1 MNDLVQIQQQI
12 YVVNGDRILLMTP
25 GKGIQLDT
33 AENLKKANAFTS
45 AFGMDI
51 FNPLG

>member
-1 MNDLVQIQQQI
+1 
-12 YVVNGDRILLMTP
+12 MTP

-33 AENLKKANAFTS
+33 AENLKKADAFTA

-51 FNPLG
+51 FLKYN